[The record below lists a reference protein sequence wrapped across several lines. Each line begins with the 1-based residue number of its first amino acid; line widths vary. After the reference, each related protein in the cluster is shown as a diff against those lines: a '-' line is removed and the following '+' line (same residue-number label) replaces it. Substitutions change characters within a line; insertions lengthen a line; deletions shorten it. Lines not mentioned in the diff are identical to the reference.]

1 MKPQDL
7 AARCIDSID
16 FARETELPMEDA
28 SITLTLP
35 MGWKP
40 PPKFP
45 RGYLAQVKPDGRK
58 IRIFKAMNV
67 LAWLAGND
75 MINLEVNLT

>member
-7 AARCIDSID
+7 ATRCIDSID
-16 FARETELPMEDA
+16 FARETELPMEEA
-28 SITLTLP
+28 AITLTLP
-35 MGWKP
+35 KGWKP
-40 PPKFP
+40 PLKFP
-45 RGYLAQVKPDGRK
+45 RGYLAQVRSDGSK

-75 MINLEVNLT
+75 LINLEVNPT